1 MSILISVI
9 CNVFT
14 SLIVIYIIAYEI
26 TFNTYCL
33 PVIHNMCNLLA
44 WILSCLHQAGISD
57 IICII
62 CNLTCFNVK

>member
-1 MSILISVI
+1 MSILIYII

-26 TFNTYCL
+26 TFNAYCL
-33 PVIHNMCNLLA
+33 PVIHNMRNLFL
-44 WILSCLHQAGISD
+44 WTLSCLHQAGISD

-62 CNLTCFNVK
+62 CNLTCFNAK